1 MAPDDA
7 TPSDPTRSEAPPPG
21 DAPGPDAAL
30 PPPAEDA
37 TPVPVVDPAEE
48 SARQTAATVRS
59 VSRLEEAN

>member
-7 TPSDPTRSEAPPPG
+7 TPDPTRSDRTPPSRAPRPA
-21 DAPGPDAAL
+21 APL

-37 TPVPVVDPAEE
+37 TPVPAIDPAEE
-48 SARQTAATVRS
+48 SARQTAATVQS